1 MDFDSLFLTP
11 KRLKMR
17 KICVV
22 EDESSLSEMIRLNLE
37 LEGYDVTV
45 FSTGTE
51 AHECF
56 SNTVEF
62 DLILLD
68 VMLPG
73 YSGVDLCKQIR
84 QRSQVPI
91 LFLSAKGTTSD
102 RIEGL
107 KAGGNDYLPKPFDL
121 EELLL
126 RVGILVGPEPS
137 EKEILEA
144 TIGNCSVNFK
154 TFEVVNQ
161 STKEGHS
168 LSKKEVALIQLF
180 IEKNGEVVSR
190 TEILDKV
197 WGKDQFPTTRTIDNY
212 ILNFRKIFE
221 EDPKHPKF
229 FHSIRGV
236 GYKFT
241 N

>member
-1 MDFDSLFLTP
+1 
-11 KRLKMR
+11 MR

-22 EDESSLSEMIRLNLE
+22 EDESSLAEVIRMNLE
-37 LEGYDVTV
+37 MEGFKVTH
-45 FSTGTE
+45 FDSGLLASAHFEENTE
-51 AHECF
+51 Y
-56 SNTVEF
+56 
-62 DLILLD
+62 DLIILD

-73 YSGVDLCKQIR
+73 KNGVDLCRQIR
-84 QRSQVPI
+84 AKSGVPI

-126 RVGILVGPEPS
+126 RVAVLANINK
-137 EKEILEA
+137 KEIPETLQ
-144 TIGNCSVNFK
+144 IGNCEVDFK
-154 TFEVVNQ
+154 TFVVKNRM
-161 STKEGHS
+161 TEENIN
-168 LSKKEVALIQLF
+168 LSKKELALLQLF
-180 IEKNGEVVSR
+180 YEQNGEVIARS
-190 TEILDKV
+190 EILDKV
-197 WGKDQFPTTRTIDNY
+197 WGKDQFPTTRTIDNF

-221 EDPKHPKF
+221 DDPKNPKH

-241 N
+241 K

>member
-1 MDFDSLFLTP
+1 MQ
-11 KRLKMR
+11 

-22 EDESSLSEMIRLNLE
+22 EDEISLAEVIRMNLE
-37 LEGYDVTV
+37 MEGFKVTH
-45 FSTGTE
+45 FDSGLLASAHFTE
-51 AHECF
+51 
-56 SNTVEF
+56 NTDY
-62 DLILLD
+62 DLIILD

-73 YSGVDLCKQIR
+73 KNGIDLCKQIR
-84 QRSQVPI
+84 TKSQVPI

-126 RVGILVGPEPS
+126 RVAVLANINKKETPET
-137 EKEILEA
+137 LQ
-144 TIGNCSVNFK
+144 IGNCEVDFK
-154 TFEVVNQ
+154 TFVVKNRI
-161 STKEGHS
+161 SGENIN
-168 LSKKEVALIQLF
+168 LSKKELALLQLF
-180 IEKNGEVVSR
+180 YEQNGVVIARS
-190 TEILDKV
+190 EILDKV
-197 WGKDQFPTTRTIDNY
+197 WGKDQFPTTRTIDNF

-221 EDPKHPKF
+221 DDPKNPQH

-241 N
+241 K